1 MNGDTTRL
9 RREAA
14 ELNKDLQQMKPRW
27 RNGRDFAAE
36 VRR

>member
-14 ELNKDLQQMKPRW
+14 ELNKTIQQPKRARKAANDGW
-27 RNGRDFAAE
+27 RY
-36 VRR
+36 